1 EELDVLQ
8 VKTLPVFVSFSVVT
22 PALAVIAPPG
32 WIVKV
37 IATARATP
45 ALTPTATAV
54 AAPVNRTLR
63 VSLLRKAIRPSLLD
77 RSTCPRPAIRPPIV
91 DPGLPTGYRRVRYRH
106 VTLRARGQAW
116 TNPGDAPSATHVAR
130 AAI

>member
-1 EELDVLQ
+1 MIEPRLVPLTPLPFFSVPVDVDDVQ
-8 VKTLPVFVSFSVVT
+8 VSTLPVLVSVSVVV

-32 WIVKV
+32 VMVKV

-45 ALTPTATAV
+45 TLAPIATAV

-77 RSTCPRPAIRPPIV
+77 RST
-91 DPGLPTGYRRVRYRH
+91 
-106 VTLRARGQAW
+106 
-116 TNPGDAPSATHVAR
+116 
-130 AAI
+130 